1 MMLTEKEF
9 SMIKEKMDKI
19 DQRLHKLYKNW
30 HAEYGNANTIEECE
44 EIRNFYKPYLD
55 KYESKYR
62 ILYQL
67 LQQPR
72 PVLIHGS
79 VSELTPS
86 LTALDDATSLR
97 QKEWI
102 RSELG
107 EDLPRQYS
115 SIEGRL
121 TPHTPRSEDMNLEQS
136 LNITPEGSLRDIPT
150 VIQRET
156 LDESTETAYM
166 EFPAIHVETTPK
178 ESTVPKSLPGT
189 KEASRAEVL
198 ASTRQFFAT
207 VDHRNINVPT
217 VNQTTVAEVHV
228 RDQSELAEIPTTS
241 VVPTTMTS
249 VTPL

>member
-1 MMLTEKEF
+1 
-9 SMIKEKMDKI
+9 MDKI
-19 DQRLHKLYKNW
+19 DQRLHELYKNW

-44 EIRNFYKPYLD
+44 EIRDFYKPYLD

-72 PVLIHGS
+72 PILTHGS
-79 VSELTPS
+79 VFELPPS
-86 LTALDDATSLR
+86 LTALDDATSLK

-102 RSELG
+102 RSEPG

-136 LNITPEGSLRDIPT
+136 SNITPEGSLRDIPT

-166 EFPAIHVETTPK
+166 EFPAICVETTPK

-228 RDQSELAEIPTTS
+228 RDQSELAEEPTTC

>member
-1 MMLTEKEF
+1 MTLTEKEF

-19 DQRLHKLYKNW
+19 DQRLHELYKNW

-44 EIRNFYKPYLD
+44 EIRDFYKPYLD
-55 KYESKYR
+55 KEESKYR

-72 PVLIHGS
+72 PVPTRSS

-86 LTALDDATSLR
+86 LTALDDATTLK

-102 RSELG
+102 RSEPG
-107 EDLPRQYS
+107 EDLPRQYA

-136 LNITPEGSLRDIPT
+136 LNITPVGSLRDIPT

-156 LDESTETAYM
+156 LGESTETAYM
-166 EFPAIHVETTPK
+166 EFPAICVETAPK
-178 ESTVPKSLPGT
+178 KPTVPMSLPGT

-198 ASTRQFFAT
+198 ASTRQFFTT
-207 VDHRNINVPT
+207 VDH
-217 VNQTTVAEVHV
+217 
-228 RDQSELAEIPTTS
+228 
-241 VVPTTMTS
+241 
-249 VTPL
+249 